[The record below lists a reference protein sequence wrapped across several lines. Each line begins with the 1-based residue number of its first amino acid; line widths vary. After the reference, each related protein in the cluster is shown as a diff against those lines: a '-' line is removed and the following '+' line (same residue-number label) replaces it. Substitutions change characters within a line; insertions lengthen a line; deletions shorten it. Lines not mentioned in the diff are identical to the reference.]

1 MGIFQLFYFKQQ
13 NNPQLNA
20 CGRVSSSLVCL
31 LPCCSTS
38 QHNRA
43 CTSETDTNVLAI
55 RIPTLFQ
62 AICKDNSVKFK
73 SSTLILISK
82 SYLAVSR
89 SLTYTRL
96 TFFLY
101 FFSAFFAETQSFKI
115 IWFGGRKAEVSSHTD
130 FFLLS
135 MNSLQI
141 TYRQMKFASGRKF
154 FLLLICNLLI
164 CN

>member
-1 MGIFQLFYFKQQ
+1 MMGIFQLFYFKQQ

-96 TFFLY
+96 TFFSLLFLC
-101 FFSAFFAETQSFKI
+101 FFCRNTILQDHLVWRSQSRGFL
-115 IWFGGRKAEVSSHTD
+115 SHR

-135 MNSLQI
+135 MN
-141 TYRQMKFASGRKF
+141 
-154 FLLLICNLLI
+154 
-164 CN
+164 